1 MFNRMKNIKLVCFL
15 AFLMFS
21 SLIAGCGI
29 SDKKYYKFQPTFND
43 RAVARTM
50 AEGKEVGKEYK
61 VNGMNVIVEG
71 KDESIRFTEFDVSMP
86 LKDIKVSDAD
96 VLGFSSDI
104 QKALRHRMDWGRRLR
119 LTSGTL
125 QVLAASAGA
134 ALGLTTQDVTTVSA
148 LAIFSAVIPELQNI
162 FQARERVAAY
172 TDGLELIQDADARY
186 YHRRAECGKPVEVV
200 STTELTRDGSQ
211 LLIEIAACIKLV
223 DKALLQTIPT
233 IEDLQ
238 VATGRIEEGLGQIKL
253 VPKRMNIDVQGMQ
266 TVYVINSKAITYS
279 IDNIGVVKIENIG
292 EFDTGTDKIKIVGVG
307 TGTSKVTVFNAL
319 GRSGYFDVTVGRATP
334 TPVST
339 ASPKV
344 TPTATAIPI
353 STASPIVT
361 LSTTSTP

>member
-1 MFNRMKNIKLVCFL
+1 MFKRMKNSKLVCCL
-15 AFLMFS
+15 AFLMGTS
-21 SLIAGCGI
+21 VIAGCGI

-50 AEGKEVGKEYK
+50 ADGKEVGKEYK

-71 KDESIRFTEFDVSMP
+71 KDKAQSIRFTEFDVSVP
-86 LKDIKVSDAD
+86 LEDIKVSDAD

-104 QKALRHRMDWGRRLR
+104 QKALRHRMDFGRRLR

-134 ALGLTTQDVTTVSA
+134 ALGLTTHDVTTVSA

-186 YHRRAECGKPVEVV
+186 YQRRAEGGKVDVV
-200 STTELTRDGSQ
+200 STKELTRDGSQ

-238 VATGRIEEGLGQIKL
+238 AATGRLEESLGQIKL
-253 VPKRMNIDVQGMQ
+253 VPKRMNIDVQGTQ
-266 TVYVINSKAITYS
+266 TVHVINSKAITYS

-292 EFDTGTDKIKIVGVG
+292 EFDNGTDKIKIVGVG
-307 TGTSKVTVFNAL
+307 TGASKVTVFNAL
-319 GRSGYFDVTVGRATP
+319 GRSGYFDVIVGRETPTP
-334 TPVST
+334 TPV
-339 ASPKV
+339 
-344 TPTATAIPI
+344 PTV
-353 STASPIVT
+353 SPIVT
-361 LSTTSTP
+361 PSTTSTP

>member
-1 MFNRMKNIKLVCFL
+1 
-15 AFLMFS
+15 
-21 SLIAGCGI
+21 
-29 SDKKYYKFQPTFND
+29 
-43 RAVARTM
+43 
-50 AEGKEVGKEYK
+50 
-61 VNGMNVIVEG
+61 
-71 KDESIRFTEFDVSMP
+71 
-86 LKDIKVSDAD
+86 
-96 VLGFSSDI
+96 
-104 QKALRHRMDWGRRLR
+104 MDFGRRLR
-119 LTSGTL
+119 LTTGTL

-134 ALGLTTQDVTTVSA
+134 ALGLTTHDVTTVSA

-186 YHRRAECGKPVEVV
+186 YQRRAECGKPIEVV
-200 STTELTRDGSQ
+200 SVTELTKEGSQ

-238 VATGRIEEGLGQIKL
+238 AATGMLEEGLGQIKL

-292 EFDTGTDKIKIVGVG
+292 EFDNGTDKIKIVGVG

-319 GRSGYFDVTVGRATP
+319 GRSGYFDVIVGRETP
-334 TPVST
+334 TPKPVST
-339 ASPKV
+339 ASPTV
-344 TPTATAIPI
+344 TP
-353 STASPIVT
+353 STAPT
-361 LSTTSTP
+361 DTP